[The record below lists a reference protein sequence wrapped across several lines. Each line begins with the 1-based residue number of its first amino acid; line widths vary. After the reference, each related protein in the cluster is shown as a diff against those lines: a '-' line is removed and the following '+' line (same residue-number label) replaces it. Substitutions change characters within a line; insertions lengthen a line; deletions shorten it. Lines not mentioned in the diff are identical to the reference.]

1 HTKTQWGDGYQGG
14 AEDQNKLRDVYD
26 TSRQV
31 SHSIAGGEMNYSS
44 NEINDITALAKES
57 GDAAGNEVIKRHCM
71 RNCSQNMTKEIT
83 DA

>member
-1 HTKTQWGDGYQGG
+1 
-14 AEDQNKLRDVYD
+14 
-26 TSRQV
+26 
-31 SHSIAGGEMNYSS
+31 MNYSS
-44 NEINDITALAKES
+44 DEINDITALAKES